1 MRAFA
6 LTCEALA
13 HLDSIEGK
21 VQCAAAYLTS
31 RPADEVAVAA
41 RFLAGA
47 PLPPEASAPNVGG
60 ASIAT
65 IVAEQCGIPEQAV
78 RRRAVATGDLGT
90 AVASLLEARPESGE
104 TGLTLAELADGLA
117 RLGLLSA
124 AARTRELRR
133 LFERADPLEAKY
145 LTKLLVGSMR
155 TGMQASR
162 VEEAIALAFRRSL
175 DDVRRAHMLLG
186 EIGLA
191 AERALSG
198 ELERTGLRLFRPV
211 RCMLAHTA
219 ADVTDVIEH
228 LPLPLIAEPK
238 FDGIRAQLH
247 RHEKTHRIYSRG
259 LDDITH
265 WFPELGAVVDEL
277 EDDWILDGEIVGWKD
292 GPLPFEQLQQRM
304 GRRQVPL
311 TMLLDVPVVYVAFDV
326 LRAAGRDLIDEPVS
340 ERKRV
345 LRGLGSDGVVRRID
359 HRTLREE
366 SEVGDFLELSLA
378 AGHEGVVF
386 KAPASTYQPGTRG
399 RAWLKLKRPFGTL
412 DVVVTAAQYGSGK
425 RAGWL
430 SDLTF
435 AVRGEDE
442 ELLDVGKAYSG
453 LTDEEIRSLTDH
465 FKATVTQRTGEILEV
480 QPEIVLEVAF
490 DGIQRS
496 LRHAGGFALRFPR
509 IIRRRTDLG
518 VDDVDTVRRVEQLF
532 KAQKRRLS
540 TSKPP

>member
-13 HLDSIEGK
+13 HLDSVEGK

-31 RPADEVAVAA
+31 RAPDEVGVAA
-41 RFLAGA
+41 RFLAGT
-47 PLPPEASAPNVGG
+47 PLPPNVSAPNVGA
-60 ASIAT
+60 ASIARV
-65 IVAEQCGIPEQAV
+65 VAERAGVPEESV
-78 RRRAVATGDLGT
+78 RRRAVASGDLGL
-90 AVASLLEARPESGE
+90 AVASLLEDAPPAAG
-104 TGLTLAELADGLA
+104 TGLRLVDVAEVVAA
-117 RLGLLSA
+117 LGPLSA
-124 AARTRELRR
+124 GARTRKLRR
-133 LFERADPLEAKY
+133 LFENADPLEAKY

-155 TGMQASR
+155 TGMQAGR
-162 VEEAIALAFRRSL
+162 VEDAIALAFRRPV

-191 AERALSG
+191 AERAQAGDLD
-198 ELERTGLRLFRPV
+198 RTRLRTFRPV

-219 ADVTDVIEH
+219 SDAPDVLQH
-228 LPLPLIAEPK
+228 MPPPLFAEPK

-247 RHEKTHRIYSRG
+247 RDGKQHRVFSRS

-265 WFPELGAVVDEL
+265 WFPELGAAIEEL
-277 EDDWILDGEIVGWKD
+277 DSDWILDGEIVAWKD

-311 TMLLDVPVVYVAFDV
+311 TMLLDVPVIYIAFDA
-326 LRAAGRDLIDEPVS
+326 LRSGGRDLIDEPVS
-340 ERKRV
+340 ERKRI
-345 LRGLGSDGVVRRID
+345 LREIGEEGVVRAIE

-366 SEVGDFLELSLA
+366 ADVADFLEEALG

-386 KAPASTYQPGTRG
+386 KSPTSTYQPGRRG

-435 AVRGEDE
+435 AVRGDGED
-442 ELLDVGKAYSG
+442 LLDVGKAYSG

-465 FKATVTQRTGEILEV
+465 FKSTVTRRAGELLEV
-480 QPEIVLEVAF
+480 QPEVVLEVAF

-509 IIRRRTDLG
+509 IVRRRADLG
-518 VDDVDTVRRVEQLF
+518 LDDVDTLRRVEQLF
-532 KAQKRRLS
+532 EEQRRRV
-540 TSKPP
+540 TSRRP